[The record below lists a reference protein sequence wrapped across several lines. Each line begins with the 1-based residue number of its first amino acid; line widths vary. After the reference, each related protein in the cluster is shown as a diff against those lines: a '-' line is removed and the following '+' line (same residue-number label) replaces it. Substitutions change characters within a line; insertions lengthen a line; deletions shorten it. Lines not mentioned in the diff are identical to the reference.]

1 MKPSSI
7 GSFRV
12 ERIEIAMD
20 QFDTFSSMCRDQRYY
35 TKNGHFEKLNP
46 HPGFI
51 RENHFKDRYRL

>member
-12 ERIEIAMD
+12 ERIEIAVH
-20 QFDTFSSMCRDQRYY
+20 QFDKFSSMCRDQRYC

-46 HPGFI
+46 RSGFI
-51 RENHFKDRYRL
+51 REDHFEDKYRL